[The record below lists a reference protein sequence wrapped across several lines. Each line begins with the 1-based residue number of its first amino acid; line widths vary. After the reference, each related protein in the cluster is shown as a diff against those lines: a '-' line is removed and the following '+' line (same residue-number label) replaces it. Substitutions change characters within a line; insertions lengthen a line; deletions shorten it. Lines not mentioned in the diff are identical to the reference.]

1 MSGEARKTAELQEC
15 FMPWNDKRSKGK
27 ERSAT
32 ETFEKIMWDALV
44 KAVDV
49 LEGVL
54 VRCGCSRLTEL
65 HSPSLHAAYEDTT
78 YVLLSGQAVS
88 LASSE
93 THHMHLKI
101 QALWFMKLLTTA
113 YFKGQNQR

>member
-1 MSGEARKTAELQEC
+1 
-15 FMPWNDKRSKGK
+15 
-27 ERSAT
+27 
-32 ETFEKIMWDALV
+32 MWDALV

-65 HSPSLHAAYEDTT
+65 HSPSLHAAYEDAT

-88 LASSE
+88 LARSE
-93 THHMHLKI
+93 THAPQNTSPLVYE
-101 QALWFMKLLTTA
+101 TA
-113 YFKGQNQR
+113 YHSIF

>member
-1 MSGEARKTAELQEC
+1 
-15 FMPWNDKRSKGK
+15 MPWNDKRSKGK

-44 KAVDV
+44 KAVDI

-54 VRCGCSRLTEL
+54 VCCGCSRLMEL
-65 HSPSLHAAYEDTT
+65 HSPSLHVAYEDAT
-78 YVLLSGQAVS
+78 YILLSGQAVS

-93 THHMHLKI
+93 RHAPQNTSPPVYE
-101 QALWFMKLLTTA
+101 TA
-113 YFKGQNQR
+113 YHSVF